1 MEAWRYAMRAML
13 AAVCVG
19 SFVVTLATLGVRITQ
34 VGFLGNPPADSAAV
48 APPPPPPLSAQD
60 SAAAAHPFAKLIPN
74 DPPPAGVDTKSP
86 TANGLLLG
94 ALGGI
99 FASGLVA
106 WWLLAPLGSVYR
118 RGSLALTAGIG
129 TLIGMMLAVPFDMLG
144 RQPGLLLFLAL
155 LATAAWR
162 LRRSI
167 AGVEVVESPP
177 AA

>member
-1 MEAWRYAMRAML
+1 MEAWRYAMRAVL
-13 AAVCVG
+13 VAVCAG

-34 VGFLGNPPADSAAV
+34 VGFLGGPPAGAPVV
-48 APPPPPPLSAQD
+48 APPPPPPPSPRD
-60 SAAAAHPFAKLIPN
+60 SAAAAHPFSALIPN
-74 DPPPAGVDTKSP
+74 DPPPAGVDTRSS

-94 ALGGI
+94 ALAGI
-99 FASGLVA
+99 FAAGLVA
-106 WWLLAPLGSVYR
+106 WSLLAPLGSVYR
-118 RGSLALTAGIG
+118 RGALSLTAGIG
-129 TLIGMMLAVPFDMLG
+129 TLIGMMLAVPFDMVG

-155 LATAAWR
+155 LGTTAWR